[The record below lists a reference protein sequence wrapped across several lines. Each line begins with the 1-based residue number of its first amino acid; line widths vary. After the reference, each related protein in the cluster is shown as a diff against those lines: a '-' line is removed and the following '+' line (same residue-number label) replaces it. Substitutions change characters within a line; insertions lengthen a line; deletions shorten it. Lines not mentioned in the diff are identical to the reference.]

1 MTNELEPL
9 PFNAAPLI
17 DNPEPRCA
25 CVLLLDTSGSM
36 SGKRIEELNVGLQ
49 QLREELNAD
58 RLAASRVEMAV
69 ITFGPVTVHNDFT
82 TVSAFYPPTLV
93 ASGDTP
99 MGKAIETGIE
109 MVRARKKEYQAVGV
123 AYYRPWIFLIT
134 DGAPTDGWS
143 NAASLVHK
151 GGDKKE
157 FLFFAV
163 GVEDADMDTLGKI
176 CHPNRVPL
184 RLKGIAFR
192 ELFAWLSNS
201 LSSVSRSHPDED
213 PPLTDPTGPKG
224 WGSTA

>member
-1 MTNELEPL
+1 MSNDLEPL

-17 DNPEPRCA
+17 ENPEPRCA

-36 SGKRIEELNVGLQ
+36 SGQPITQLNEGLQ

-69 ITFGPVTVHNDFT
+69 VTFGPVTVHNDFT
-82 TVSAFYPPTLV
+82 TVSGFYPPTLH

-99 MGKAIETGIE
+99 MGNAIETAIE
-109 MVRARKKEYQAVGV
+109 MLRARKKEYQQVGV

-134 DGAPTDGWS
+134 DGSPTDAWS
-143 NAASLVHK
+143 NAAEMVRR
-151 GGDKKE
+151 GEDKKE

-163 GVEDADMDTLGKI
+163 GVDQADTETLKKI

-184 RLKGIAFR
+184 KLRGMAFR

-201 LSSVSRSHPDED
+201 LSSVSRSRPDEEA
-213 PPLTDPTGPKG
+213 PLTDPTGPKG